1 MENPVEALEA
11 DSTASKTLSAQ
22 ELANTE
28 ATNLHELFIAP
39 LLPSWFKDA
48 PSFVREALHES
59 IRQGQVTQQAV
70 SQVLS
75 QIKPIEIFCEP
86 LLNSALAA
94 HGWGAITPRAHGLKE
109 VHLLNNLLVFL
120 SQQQFKLADT
130 LIRLLL
136 PDLLVPQSLEVN
148 IVSSITH
155 QSLLQAAMQNF
166 EAVQTEVN
174 GFAQG
179 SLIYKVEGA
188 SARIAS
194 SLKPEVFA
202 RICRNLDLGQQY
214 QTHLSN
220 IFAPPDD
227 RWPSDDPRSTRYKLN
242 YLFSLNQQ
250 HMFASA
256 LHLAYMKKQMSPTNY
271 MFMVDLLALT
281 KITAAQGHPRHSTLK
296 IMGFEVPG
304 IIVMWPERKPIAQV
318 QRCLVYLPRAP
329 GQSFH
334 LFQTFTA
341 FKEQLREWLQEP
353 GFTRYFARLVPLRH
367 RSEFMRRIDTKNL
380 TLDSLLIRR
389 PPIIDEPALFL
400 ETQHIPQSQPPFEV
414 AWRLQLE
421 QMKDDARVLVVPTD
435 DEDTKSRVTRL
446 ASYLNL
452 GVSLLG
458 IALGFVP
465 ILGEVLLAVSV
476 AQLGTEVYEGIK
488 AWRRGDR
495 VQALEYLFDIVQ
507 NLALAAG
514 TAGAAKALK
523 PSAVLDGLIPV
534 TTVQG
539 HKRLWVPDLKPYE
552 VRNISLGGIKPD
564 AQGVYFFEGQSY
576 INLEGKVYRIK
587 ADPLSTQSYIQH
599 PNDPQAYTPK
609 LHHNNHGAW
618 THELDNPQLWR
629 REQLCRRL
637 GPDAQVLSSHSM
649 DAVLQA
655 SNTTDDM
662 LRALFTDN
670 LPLPPLLADSIKRA
684 GLCERV
690 ERFILQ
696 MKQGVITGSDNTD
709 LQLELLTELAGWPS
723 GQVLRVVDV
732 KGGTV
737 KEYGSE
743 LAAMHPRMQI
753 TDAQINNGDLLK
765 TTLECLSS
773 EQRAQLLGED
783 VVGVDEQV
791 QLLARTLGDHA
802 ETVKQRLVTRLYHAS
817 EPVTPYVN
825 AITDHF
831 SGLPVSVMTEL
842 MSHLAPGE
850 VSVLEQTNRLPLHVL
865 EEARSYVQF
874 LRLNRALEGLYF
886 EGLSNVDTQKL
897 AWHTMQRLP
906 GWPENLRL
914 VIRDKTTG
922 QELDRLGH
930 ASAPNR
936 VELIKN
942 ADNYEFFSTVSED
955 TYSSPQLLKCVVRAL
970 SPSARAAMGLPEA
983 NAGQAFAHKVAT
995 LAAHERINSAQKL
1008 GLQTIKPWL
1017 KPPMRLADGRIGYTL
1032 GGRSGHLV
1040 DENKSR
1046 LLKNLVLELY
1056 PLMTEVQAGQFLYH
1070 LRLSPALATRAL
1082 AALKTQLQT
1091 LRIDLEQWASGPVWS
1106 QPHTGPRVLMSA
1118 AEKRA
1123 IGQRL
1128 ILAWRRQTPTI
1139 NFGDHVGH
1147 VLDLNSWSVDSLP
1160 VLSADFSHISALRLA
1175 DSPSGNL
1182 PFHFL
1187 QRFPNLRVLS
1197 LENNHLRELPLSLAT
1212 LAHLTELNLQG
1223 NQVALSSDAVT
1234 MLSGLNKLKSLNLTG
1249 NPLGRRISVGQ
1260 LPDLEA
1266 LRLRHTQISEW
1277 PEGVENLTRLQVL
1290 DLRDNAIIHIPSEVL
1305 TPQRAVINRVTNLH
1319 DNPLNADSIR
1329 RLDIYRREQGINLGV
1344 EVLHAHARSARG
1356 ILHWARQPTLDQTRI
1371 WNDLSS
1377 LRQSRSFFRV
1387 LEDMSES
1394 EQFLRTQD
1402 DLTERVWTM
1411 LTAMHE
1417 NSELRRRSFD
1427 IAANPRTCRDGS
1439 AMTFASLELQRHV
1452 STALRQS
1459 GTEEELL
1466 KLARGLFRLELLDKH
1481 VTEVINARH
1490 AVILAEQQ
1498 EYVEQLQALVD
1509 AASPDF
1515 APTPLR
1521 EMSAE
1526 EQQGVA
1532 YRLGTPEAL
1541 RLAPLLSAAGLRSR
1555 LARHDPLEI
1564 QMYYHIQLA
1573 NRLDLP
1579 ARPTSMRFAQI
1590 AQVTQAE
1597 VETAR
1602 ASVARQETPSALKAS
1617 IETRDFWYEFLEK
1630 KYPEAFS
1637 LSDEPFAQRLEV
1649 LFSQRQ
1655 GQSNGAYLESLNA
1668 IREERNQARQA
1679 LITRLTTSELQAH
1692 PLAGAVNEAEAQ
1704 AGN

>member
-1 MENPVEALEA
+1 MSHPVATLA
-11 DSTASKTLSAQ
+11 MNSTLSVGVDAE

-28 ATNLHELFIAP
+28 AINLHELFIPP
-39 LLPSWFKDA
+39 LLPSWFKEA
-48 PSFVREALHES
+48 PSFVRESLRES

-70 SQVLS
+70 AQVLAQVKS
-75 QIKPIEIFCEP
+75 IDKFCEP
-86 LLNSALAA
+86 LLQAALTA
-94 HGWGAITPRAHGLKE
+94 HGWGDIKPRTHGIKE

-130 LIRLLL
+130 LIELLL

-166 EAVQTEVN
+166 EAAQTEAS
-174 GFAQG
+174 GFAPG
-179 SLIYKVEGA
+179 SLIYAVDDA
-188 SARIAS
+188 SVHDTS
-194 SLKPEVFA
+194 PLKPEVFA
-202 RICRNLDLGQQY
+202 TICRNLNLGQQY
-214 QTHLSN
+214 QTHLSQ
-220 IFAPPDD
+220 IFAPPNDP
-227 RWPSDDPRSTRYKLN
+227 WPSDDPRSTCYKLN
-242 YLFSLNQQ
+242 YLFSLNK
-250 HMFASA
+250 HHEFASA
-256 LHLAYMKKQMSPTNY
+256 LHLAYMKKQMSTTHY
-271 MFMVDLLALT
+271 TFMVELLALT
-281 KITAAQGHPRHSTLK
+281 YDSTVQGYPRHSTLK
-296 IMGFEVPG
+296 IMGFEIPG
-304 IIVMWPERKPIAQV
+304 IILMWPEHKPIAQA
-318 QRCLVYLPRAP
+318 QQCLVYLPQSP
-329 GQSFH
+329 VQSFH
-334 LFQTFTA
+334 LFQTFAA
-341 FKEQLREWLQEP
+341 FKAQLREWLKGQ
-353 GFTRYFARLVPLRH
+353 GFSHYFAKLVPLRH
-367 RSEFMRRIDTKNL
+367 RAEFIRRIDTKNV

-389 PPIIDEPALFL
+389 PPIINEPALFI

-421 QMKDDARVLVVPTD
+421 HLKDDASVLIVPTG

-446 ASYLNL
+446 ASYLNM

-465 ILGEVLLAVSV
+465 ILGELLLAVSV
-476 AQLGTEVYEGIK
+476 VQLGSEVYEGIK

-495 VQALEYLFDIVQ
+495 VQALEYLFDIAQ

-523 PSAVLDGLIPV
+523 PSPVVDGLIPV

-552 VRNISLGGIKPD
+552 VKNTSLAGIKPD
-564 AQGVYFFEGQSY
+564 AQGVYFFQGRSF
-576 INLEGKVYRIK
+576 IKLEGKVYSIK
-587 ADPLSTQSYIQH
+587 TDHLGTQGYIQH
-599 PNDPQAYTPK
+599 PSDPQAYTPK
-609 LHHNNHGAW
+609 LQHNHFGAW

-637 GPDAQVLSSHSM
+637 GPDAQLLSSRSM
-649 DAVLQA
+649 DAVLLA

-670 LPLPPLLADSIKRA
+670 LPLPPILSDSLKRA
-684 GLCERV
+684 GICERV
-690 ERFILQ
+690 EGFILK
-696 MKQGVITGSDNTD
+696 MKQVVNTAPDYTD
-709 LQLELLTELAGWPS
+709 LQLELMTDIAGWPS
-723 GQVLRVVDV
+723 DQVLRVVDANGV
-732 KGGTV
+732 TV
-737 KEYGSE
+737 KEYGSD
-743 LAAMHPRMQI
+743 LAAIHRRMQI
-753 TDAQINNGDLLK
+753 ADAQINNGDLLK
-765 TTLECLSS
+765 TVLECLSS
-773 EQRAQLLGED
+773 EQRSLLSGED
-783 VVGVDEQV
+783 LAGIDLQV
-791 QLLARTLGDHA
+791 QRLARKLGNHA
-802 ETVKQRLVTRLYHAS
+802 ETVKQALVIRLYGAS
-817 EPVTPYVN
+817 ESVTPALN
-825 AITDHF
+825 TIIDQF
-831 SGLPVSVMTEL
+831 SGLPVSVITEL
-842 MSHLAPGE
+842 MSHLTPGE
-850 VSVLEQTNRLPLHVL
+850 LSAFEQTSRLPLHVM
-865 EEARSYVQF
+865 EEARIYVQSV
-874 LRLNRALEGLYF
+874 RLNRALEGLYF
-886 EGLSNVDTQKL
+886 EGLSNADSEKL
-897 AWHTMQRLP
+897 AWHAMQRLS
-906 GWPENLRL
+906 GWPENLSL
-914 VIRDKTTG
+914 ILRDKITG
-922 QELDRLGH
+922 QELDRLGN
-930 ASAPNR
+930 ASASNR
-936 VELIKN
+936 LELFKN
-942 ADNYEFFSTVSED
+942 ADNYEFFSSASED

-970 SPSARAAMGLPEA
+970 SPSSRTALGLPEA
-983 NAGQAFAHKVAT
+983 DAYQAFALKVAN
-995 LAAHERINSAQKL
+995 LAARERINSAQKL

-1040 DENKSR
+1040 DENKSQ

-1070 LRLSPALATRAL
+1070 LRLSPAMATRAL
-1082 AALKTQLQT
+1082 ATLKAQLQT
-1091 LRIDLEQWASGPVWS
+1091 LRSDLEQWVTRPVWS
-1106 QPHTGPRVLMSA
+1106 QPHTGPRVLMST

-1128 ILAWRRQTPTI
+1128 ILAWKRQTPAI

-1147 VLDLNSWSVDSLP
+1147 VLDLNSWAVDSLP
-1160 VLSADFSHISALRLA
+1160 VLSADYSHISALRLS

-1197 LENNHLRELPLSLAT
+1197 LENNHLYELPQSLAT
-1212 LAHLTELNLQG
+1212 LPHLTELNLQG
-1223 NQVALSSDAVT
+1223 NQVALSSEAVT
-1234 MLSGLNKLKSLNLTG
+1234 VLSGLNKLKSLNLTG
-1249 NPLGRRISVGQ
+1249 NPLGRRISVSQ
-1260 LPDLEA
+1260 LPDLEH
-1266 LRLRHTQISEW
+1266 LRLRHTQINEW
-1277 PEGVENLTRLQVL
+1277 PEGVENLTHLQVL
-1290 DLRDNAIIHIPSEVL
+1290 DLRDNAIIHIPNEVL
-1305 TPQRAVINRVTNLH
+1305 TAERAVINRVTHLH

-1329 RLDIYRREQGINLGV
+1329 RLDIYRREQGINLGIDV
-1344 EVLHAHARSARG
+1344 QRPHARSARG
-1356 ILHWARQPTLDQTRI
+1356 ILHWARQPTGVQMRI
-1371 WNDLSS
+1371 WNELSS
-1377 LRQSRSFFRV
+1377 LSQSRSFFRV

-1402 DLTERVWTM
+1402 DLTQRVWTM

-1490 AVILAEQQ
+1490 AAILAEHQ
-1498 EYVEQLQALVD
+1498 EYVGQLQALVD
-1509 AASPDF
+1509 AVGPDL

-1541 RLAPLLSAAGLRSR
+1541 RLAPLLSSAGLRNR

-1573 NRLDLP
+1573 NLLDLP

-1590 AQVTQAE
+1590 AQVTLAE

-1602 ASVARQETPSALKAS
+1602 ASVVRQETPSALKDS
-1617 IETRDFWYEFLEK
+1617 IETRDFWYDFLEK

-1637 LSDEPFAQRLEV
+1637 LSDEPFAQRLDV
-1649 LFSQRQ
+1649 LFSHREALTS
-1655 GQSNGAYLESLNA
+1655 GTYLESLNA
-1668 IREERNQARQA
+1668 IREGRNQARQA
-1679 LITRLTTSELQAH
+1679 LITRLTTSELQEH
-1692 PLAGAVNEAEAQ
+1692 PLAGPVRQAEP
-1704 AGN
+1704 

>member
-1 MENPVEALEA
+1 MENPVGTLAA
-11 DSTASKTLSAQ
+11 HSSASHVEGAE

-28 ATNLHELFIAP
+28 AINLHELNIPP
-39 LLPSWFKDA
+39 LLSSWFKDA
-48 PSFVREALHES
+48 PSFVREALRES

-70 SQVLS
+70 AQVLA
-75 QIKPIEIFCEP
+75 QVKPIDKFCEP
-86 LLNSALAA
+86 LLQAALVA
-94 HGWGAITPRAHGLKE
+94 HGWGDITPRTYGIKE
-109 VHLLNNLLVFL
+109 VHLLNNLLIFL

-130 LIRLLL
+130 LIPLLL

-166 EAVQTEVN
+166 EAVQTEAI

-179 SLIYKVEGA
+179 SFIYEVDGT
-188 SARIAS
+188 SARITS
-194 SLKPEVFA
+194 SMKPEIFA
-202 RICRNLDLGQQY
+202 AICRNLDLGQQY
-214 QTHLSN
+214 QTHLSQ

-242 YLFSLNQQ
+242 YLFSMNQK

-281 KITAAQGHPRHSTLK
+281 KNAAAQGYTRHSTLK
-296 IMGFEVPG
+296 IMGVEVPG
-304 IIVMWPERKPIAQV
+304 IIVMWPERKPTAQV
-318 QRCLVYLPRAP
+318 QRCMVYLPQAP

-341 FKEQLREWLQEP
+341 FKEQLREWLKEP
-353 GFTRYFARLVPLRH
+353 GFARYFAKLLPLRQ
-367 RSEFMRRIDTKNL
+367 RTEFLRRIDTKNV

-389 PPIIDEPALFL
+389 PPIINDPALFL
-400 ETQHIPQSQPPFEV
+400 ETQHIPQSTPPFEV

-421 QMKDDARVLVVPTD
+421 QLKDDARVLIVPTG

-465 ILGEVLLAVSV
+465 VLGEVLLAVSV
-476 AQLGTEVYEGIK
+476 IQLGSEVYEGIK
-488 AWRRGDR
+488 AWRREDR
-495 VQALEYLFDIVQ
+495 VQALEYLFDIAQ
-507 NLALAAG
+507 NLALAASS
-514 TAGAAKALK
+514 AGAAKALK
-523 PSAVLDGLIPV
+523 PSPMVDGLIPV

-552 VRNISLGGIKPD
+552 VKKTSLTGIKPN
-564 AQGVYFFEGQSY
+564 AHGVYFLEGRAF
-576 INLEGKVYRIK
+576 IKLEGKVYRIK
-587 ADPLSTQSYIQH
+587 TDPLSTQSYIQH

-609 LHHNNHGAW
+609 LQHNNHGAW

-629 REQLCRRL
+629 REQLSRRL
-637 GPDAQVLSSHSM
+637 GPDAQLLSSRAM

-655 SNTTDDM
+655 SHTTDDM

-670 LPLPPLLADSIKRA
+670 LPLPPLLADSMKRA
-684 GLCERV
+684 GICERV
-690 ERFILQ
+690 ERSILQ
-696 MKQGVITGSDNTD
+696 MNQGVTGPDNSD
-709 LQLELLTELAGWPS
+709 LQLEVLTELAGWPS
-723 GQVLRVVDV
+723 DLVLRVVDV

-743 LAAMHPRMQI
+743 LAAIHRRMQI
-753 TDAQINNGDLLK
+753 AEAQINNGDLLK
-765 TTLECLSS
+765 TALECLSA
-773 EQRAQLLGED
+773 EQRIVLLGED
-783 VVGVDEQV
+783 LAGVDQQA
-791 QLLARTLGDHA
+791 QLLARKMGAHA
-802 ETVKQRLVTRLYHAS
+802 QTVKKRLVTRLYTAS
-817 EPVTPYVN
+817 EPDTPSLN
-825 AITDHF
+825 ALTGQF
-831 SGLPVSVMTEL
+831 SGLPISVMTEL
-842 MSHLAPGE
+842 MSHLTLGE
-850 VSVLEQTNRLPLHVL
+850 VSTLKQTNRLPLHVL

-886 EGLSNVDTQKL
+886 DGLSNADTQTL

-922 QELDRLGH
+922 QELDRLGNTS
-930 ASAPNR
+930 ASNR
-936 VELIKN
+936 VELFKN

-955 TYSSPQLLKCVVRAL
+955 MYSTPQLLKCVVRTL
-970 SPSARAAMGLPEA
+970 SPSARTAMGLSEA
-983 NAGQAFAHKVAT
+983 DAGQALALKVAN
-995 LAAHERINSAQKL
+995 LAAQERINSAQKL

-1032 GGRSGHLV
+1032 GGRSGHLL
-1040 DENKSR
+1040 DESKSR
-1046 LLKNLVLELY
+1046 LLKDLVLELY
-1056 PLMTEVQAGQFLYH
+1056 PLMTDVQAGQFLYH

-1082 AALKTQLQT
+1082 ATLKTQLQT
-1091 LRIDLEQWASGPVWS
+1091 LRFDIEQWVTRPVWRQS
-1106 QPHTGPRVLMSA
+1106 HTGPRVLMST

-1128 ILAWRRQTPTI
+1128 ILAWRRQTPAV
-1139 NFGDHVGH
+1139 NFGDHVGY

-1160 VLSADFSHISALRLA
+1160 VLSADYSHISALRLA
-1175 DSPSGNL
+1175 DSSSAIVPV
-1182 PFHFL
+1182 HFL

-1197 LENNHLRELPLSLAT
+1197 LENNHLRELPSSLAT
-1212 LAHLTELNLQG
+1212 LTHLTELNLQG
-1223 NQVALSSDAVT
+1223 NQVALSAEAVT
-1234 MLSGLNKLKSLNLTG
+1234 LLSGLNTLKSLNLTG
-1249 NPLGRRISVGQ
+1249 NPLGRRISVSQ
-1260 LPDLEA
+1260 LADLED

-1277 PEGVENLTRLQVL
+1277 PEGVENLTHLQVL
-1290 DLRDNAIIHIPSEVL
+1290 DLRDNAIIHIPGEVL
-1305 TPQRAVINRVTNLH
+1305 TAERAAINRVTNLH

-1344 EVLHAHARSARG
+1344 EVQHMHARSARG
-1356 ILHWARQPTLDQTRI
+1356 ILHWARQPTLEQTQI

-1377 LRQSRSFFRV
+1377 LSQSSSFFRV

-1402 DLTERVWTM
+1402 DLTERVWAT

-1417 NSELRRRSFD
+1417 SSELRRRSFD

-1452 STALRQS
+1452 TNALRQP

-1481 VTEVINARH
+1481 VTAVVNARQ
-1490 AVILAEQQ
+1490 ATILAEQQ
-1498 EYVEQLQALVD
+1498 AYIGQLQALAD
-1509 AASPDF
+1509 AVSPDF
-1515 APTPLR
+1515 APIPVR

-1532 YRLGTPEAL
+1532 YRLGTPEA
-1541 RLAPLLSAAGLRSR
+1541 RTLASLLSPAALRAR

-1579 ARPTSMRFAQI
+1579 ARPTSMRFEQI
-1590 AQVTQAE
+1590 AHVTQAE

-1602 ASVARQETPSALKAS
+1602 ASVVRQETPSALKAS
-1617 IETRDFWYEFLEK
+1617 IESRDFWYEFLEK
-1630 KYPEAFS
+1630 KHPETFS
-1637 LSDEPFAQRLEV
+1637 LSDEPFAQRLDV

-1655 GQSNGAYLESLNA
+1655 GLSSGTYLESLNT
-1668 IREERNQARQA
+1668 IREERNQARGA
-1679 LITRLTTSELQAH
+1679 LITRLTTTELQEH
-1692 PLAGAVNEAEAQ
+1692 PLPGPIHQAEPQ
-1704 AGN
+1704 AGD

>member
-1 MENPVEALEA
+1 MGNPIGELEA
-11 DSTASKTLSAQ
+11 DSTASKTIGAE

-28 ATNLHELFIAP
+28 AIHLHDLYIAP

-48 PSFVREALHES
+48 PSFVREALRES

-75 QIKPIEIFCEP
+75 LIKPVEKFCEQ

-94 HGWGAITPRAHGLKE
+94 HGWGDITPRAHGLKE

-148 IVSSITH
+148 VVSSITH

-166 EAVQTEVN
+166 EAAQTEAS
-174 GFAQG
+174 GFDPG
-179 SLIYKVEGA
+179 SLIYRVDGA
-188 SARIAS
+188 SARITS
-194 SLKPEVFA
+194 SMKPEVFA
-202 RICRNLDLGQQY
+202 TICRTLDLGQQY
-214 QTHLSN
+214 QTHLSE
-220 IFAPPDD
+220 IFAPPND
-227 RWPSDDPRSTRYKLN
+227 RWPSDDPRSTHYKLN

-256 LHLAYMKKQMSPTNY
+256 LHLAYMKKQMNPTNY

-281 KITAAQGHPRHSTLK
+281 KTSAAQGHPRHSTLK
-296 IMGFEVPG
+296 IMGFELPG
-304 IIVMWPERKPIAQV
+304 ILVMWPERKPIAQV
-318 QRCLVYLPRAP
+318 QRCLVYLPQAP

-353 GFTRYFARLVPLRH
+353 SFTRYFATLLPLRH
-367 RSEFMRRIDTKNL
+367 RPEFLRRIDTKNV

-389 PPIIDEPALFL
+389 PPIINEPALFL
-400 ETQHIPQSQPPFEV
+400 ETQHVPQSQPPFEV

-465 ILGEVLLAVSV
+465 ILGEVLMAVSV

-495 VQALEYLFDIVQ
+495 VQALEYLFDIAQ

-523 PSAVLDGLIPV
+523 PSPVVDGLIPV
-534 TTVQG
+534 TAVGG

-552 VRNISLGGIKPD
+552 VRNISLAGIKPD
-564 AQGVYFFEGQSY
+564 AQGMYFLKGQSY
-576 INLEGKVYRIK
+576 IQLEDKVYSIK
-587 ADPLSTQSYIQH
+587 VDPLSKQGYIQH
-599 PNDPQAYTPK
+599 PNDPHAYTPK
-609 LHHNNHGAW
+609 LQHNNHGAW
-618 THELDNPQLWR
+618 THELDNPQMWS

-637 GPDAQVLSSHSM
+637 GPDAQLLSNRSM

-655 SNTTDDM
+655 SNTTDAM

-670 LPLPPLLADSIKRA
+670 LPIPPLLAESIKRA
-684 GLCERV
+684 SISERV

-696 MKQGVITGSDNTD
+696 MKQDVHIGSDNTD
-709 LQLELLTELAGWPS
+709 VQLELLTELAGWPS
-723 GQVLRVVDV
+723 NQVLRVVDV

-743 LAAMHPRMQI
+743 LSAIHPRMQI
-753 TDAQINNGDLLK
+753 TDAQINNGDLLR

-783 VVGVDEQV
+783 LASIDEQV
-791 QLLARTLGDHA
+791 LLLARTLGIHA
-802 ETVKQRLVTRLYHAS
+802 ETVKQRLVTRLYNAS
-817 EPVTPYVN
+817 ESVAPYLN
-825 AITDHF
+825 AITRQF
-831 SGLPVSVMTEL
+831 PGLPVSVLTEL
-842 MSHLAPGE
+842 MSHLTPGE
-850 VSVLEQTNRLPLHVL
+850 MSAFKQTSRLPLHVM
-865 EEARSYVQF
+865 EEARSYVQTV
-874 LRLNRALEGLYF
+874 RLNRALEGLYF
-886 EGLSNVDTQKL
+886 EGLSNADTQAL

-914 VIRDKTTG
+914 VIRDKNTG
-922 QELDRLGH
+922 HELDRLGNES
-930 ASAPNR
+930 ASNR
-936 VELIKN
+936 VELLKN
-942 ADNYEFFSTVSED
+942 ADSYEFFSTVSED
-955 TYSSPQLLKCVVRAL
+955 TYSSPQLLKCVVRVL
-970 SPSARAAMGLPEA
+970 SPSARTAMGLPEA
-983 NAGQAFAHKVAT
+983 NAGQTFAHKVAD
-995 LAAHERINSAQKL
+995 LATHERINSAQKL

-1017 KPPMRLADGRIGYTL
+1017 KAPMRLADGRIGYTL

-1091 LRIDLEQWASGPVWS
+1091 LRFDLEKWVSGPVWS
-1106 QPHTGPRVLMSA
+1106 QPHAGPKVLMST

-1128 ILAWRRQTPTI
+1128 ILAWRRQTPAI
-1139 NFGDHVGH
+1139 NSGDHVGH

-1160 VLSADFSHISALRLA
+1160 VLSADYSHISALRLA

-1182 PFHFL
+1182 PVHFL
-1187 QRFPNLRVLS
+1187 HRFPNLRVLS

-1223 NQVALSSDAVT
+1223 NQVALSSEAVT
-1234 MLSGLNKLKSLNLTG
+1234 VLSGLSKLKSLNLTG
-1249 NPLGRRISVGQ
+1249 NPLGRRISVSQ
-1260 LPDLEA
+1260 LPDLEQ
-1266 LRLRHTQISEW
+1266 LRLRHTQINEW
-1277 PEGVENLTRLQVL
+1277 PEGVENLTHLQVL

-1305 TPQRAVINRVTNLH
+1305 TAERAVINRVTNLH

-1329 RLDIYRREQGINLGV
+1329 RLDIYRREQGISLGI
-1344 EVLHAHARSARG
+1344 EVQRTHAGTARG
-1356 ILHWARQPTLDQTRI
+1356 ILHWAHQPTLEQTRI
-1371 WNDLSS
+1371 WNDLWS

-1394 EQFLRTQD
+1394 EQFLRNQD

-1417 NSELRRRSFD
+1417 TSELRHRSFD

-1452 STALRQS
+1452 STALREP

-1490 AVILAEQQ
+1490 AAILTEQQ
-1498 EYVEQLQALVD
+1498 RYVGQLQALID
-1509 AASPDF
+1509 AVSPDF
-1515 APTPLR
+1515 APTPLG

-1541 RLAPLLSAAGLRSR
+1541 RLAPLLSSAGLRNR

-1573 NRLDLP
+1573 NLLDLP

-1602 ASVARQETPSALKAS
+1602 ASVVRQETLSALQAS
-1617 IETRDFWYEFLEK
+1617 IETRDFWFEFLER

-1637 LSDEPFAQRLEV
+1637 LSDEPFAQRLDN

-1655 GQSNGAYLESLNA
+1655 GLTDGTYLESLNA
-1668 IREERNQARQA
+1668 IREGRNQARQA
-1679 LITRLTTSELQAH
+1679 LITRLTTSELQEH
-1692 PLAGAVNEAEAQ
+1692 PLAGPVRQAEP
-1704 AGN
+1704 